1 MTTTFTRISVSA
13 SLALALLLSPVS
25 AFAYLSPDQV
35 FGSSNTH
42 QAAGTSAVESP
53 FPTKRDAE
61 SYAQAQQALANQ
73 RRAEI
78 QNAELKSVDAV
89 PVDTYVAPEP
99 MKPAS
104 RLDPDTAYQIRM
116 QRMADETSNS
126 PSIIIAGQG
135 TVVDSNGNVLHSGAP
150 IITGTGPASVFA
162 FIALT
167 FSAIMTYAMTVL
179 RRREMSL

>member
-1 MTTTFTRISVSA
+1 MTTIFTRIGVSA
-13 SLALALLLSPVS
+13 SLALALLSPVS

-135 TVVDSNGNVLHSGAP
+135 TVVDSNGNVVYMVDFGR
-150 IITGTGPASVFA
+150 G
-162 FIALT
+162 
-167 FSAIMTYAMTVL
+167 SAN
-179 RRREMSL
+179 SLDYVA

>member
-1 MTTTFTRISVSA
+1 MTTTFARIGVSA
-13 SLALALLLSPVS
+13 SMALTLLVPAS

-42 QAAGTSAVESP
+42 QSAGTTATVSP

-78 QNAELKSVDAV
+78 QNAELKPVDAT

-99 MKPAS
+99 LKPAS

-150 IITGTGPASVFA
+150 LITSTGPESVVA
-162 FIALT
+162 FILV
-167 FSAIMTYAMTVL
+167 ILAMVATL
-179 RRREMSL
+179 AMSTAQRRAMQA